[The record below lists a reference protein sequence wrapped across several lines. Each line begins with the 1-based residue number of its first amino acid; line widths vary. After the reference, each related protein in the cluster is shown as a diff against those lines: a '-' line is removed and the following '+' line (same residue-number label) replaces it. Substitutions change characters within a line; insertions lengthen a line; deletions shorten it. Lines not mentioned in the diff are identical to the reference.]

1 MRFNQSARSTQREEM
16 LSGGVGFRMTP
27 EMELYTM
34 VCASMLTPTYYT
46 PNTNDQINKI
56 KSLIRK
62 VDPVFV
68 AQMATYAREQMY
80 LRTIPLVLTVELAK
94 THRGDNLIR
103 RMSNR
108 VIQRAD
114 EITEMLSYY
123 VKANNL
129 KPKHV
134 KVKGG
139 HVVEKKI
146 YKLSNQLRKGI
157 ADSFMKFDE
166 YQFAK
171 YNRATE
177 IKLRDALFLTHPK
190 PRTAEQKE
198 LFNRI
203 AQDTLETPY
212 TWETQQSKAG
222 QEGRDKGEVWQ
233 ELIDSNRLNYMAMM
247 RNLANFLRTG
257 VSKSHIEKVARF
269 LADPNQVRKSKQL
282 PFRFLAAYRSIGGG
296 PQVRWMYGPDNSSA
310 IESPHTPILLNALE
324 EAVKVSVE
332 NIPSMKGNDLLIA
345 SDVSG
350 SMQRTISEKSTI
362 QHYDIGLLLGLL
374 VKHVSPTSVFGIFG
388 DSWKPLSNTPVED
401 VLGAVNRAHK
411 REGEVGY
418 GTHGYKVLDWALNRK
433 QHFDKI
439 MFFTDGQMYG
449 SGHDLKGI
457 NDKWK
462 IYKSQVNPEAKLYLF
477 NLQPYGQSPFDL
489 KQNDTYMISG
499 FSEKIFTM
507 LDSIEKGEDA
517 LALIKEIRV

>member
-1 MRFNQSARSTQREEM
+1 MRFNRAARETQREEM
-16 LSGGVGFRMTP
+16 LSGGEGFKMVP
-27 EMELYTM
+27 ELELYTM

-68 AQMATYAREQMY
+68 AQLAAYAREKMY
-80 LRTIPLVLTVELAK
+80 LRTISLVLTVELAK

-114 EITEMLSYY
+114 EITEMLAYY

-129 KPKHV
+129 QPKFV

-139 HVVEKKI
+139 HMVEKKI

-157 ADSFMKFDE
+157 ADSFSKFDE

-190 PRTAEQKE
+190 PGTPQQEE
-198 LFNRI
+198 LFNKI
-203 AQDTLETPY
+203 AQGTLSTPY

-222 QEGRDKGEVWQ
+222 QEGKDKGEVWQ
-233 ELIDSNRLNYMAMM
+233 ELINSGRMNYMALM

-257 VSKSHIEKVARF
+257 VSKDHLEKVAKR
-269 LADPNQVRKSKQL
+269 LADPNEVRRSKQL

-296 PQVRWMYGPDNSSA
+296 PSMRYWHDDHTNI
-310 IESPHTPILLNALE
+310 IESPHTPVLLEALE

-332 NIPSMKGNDLLIA
+332 NIPSMKGSNILIA

-362 QHYDIGLLLGLL
+362 QNYDIGLLLGLL
-374 VKHVSPTSVFGIFG
+374 IKHVSPTSVFGIFG
-388 DSWKPLSNTPVED
+388 DSWKPLSNTPVKD
-401 VLGAVNRAHK
+401 VLGATNRAHQ

-418 GTHGYKVLDWALNRK
+418 GTHGYKVLDWAIDRK
-433 QHFDKI
+433 EHFDKI

-449 SGHDLKGI
+449 RSSRDLKNI
-457 NDKWK
+457 NDKWAR
-462 IYKSQVNPEAKLYLF
+462 YKSLINPQAKLYLF
-477 NLQPYGQSPFDL
+477 NLQPYGESPFDL
-489 KQNDTYMISG
+489 KKNDTYMISG